1 MGVSTLD
8 RPARESHQ
16 LYVARVQYCGV
27 MPIAPLGLGC
37 EDAARAAALL
47 AERIPDALAPLA
59 RLAFN
64 YRWSWA
70 LGGPELFA
78 AVDADRWAIC
88 HHNPVRL
95 LQEAPLASLERAA
108 SNADLCRRAREFE
121 ERIAAELAAP
131 PSDDVPPDRPIAFF
145 CAEYGVHP
153 SLPIYAGGLGVL
165 AGDML
170 KAASDARL
178 PLVAIGLLYREGYFR
193 QRIDIS
199 GWQHEYWVPSD
210 PDLLP
215 ATVVTAKGGGPLL
228 VPVPVRGVE
237 VWAQVWRVDVGR
249 VPLYLLDTDRPENR
263 RIDRWITSRLYV
275 GDLDVRLAQYALLGR
290 GGVRVLQALGIEPSV
305 LHLNEGHAGLAT
317 LELATGEMRAGRS
330 LSDALV
336 AVRART
342 VFTTH
347 TPVPAGNETY
357 ECDAIVRAHP
367 DIAERLCTDWDGLF
381 ALASDD
387 PADHGSR
394 VGMTQFAL
402 RLARSANA
410 VSRRHGETARAM
422 WRGTFGARTP
432 DEVPIGHV
440 TNGVH
445 VPTWMAA
452 PMRELLDRH
461 LGTDWEARSG
471 DPATWEKF
479 DAIPDAEIWEVR
491 CRLRASLVE
500 CVRDRATVDRL
511 ARGEPRAYVQLAAHA
526 FDPNRLTVGFAR
538 RLATYKR
545 LHLLTRDLGRALR
558 LLDGPQPVQIVLAG
572 KAHPQDDEAKRI
584 VQLLFRAKG
593 SPHVGERIAYL
604 HDYDME
610 MAHFLVT
617 GCDLWL
623 NLPRPPL
630 EASGTSGMKAAL
642 NGGLNLS
649 VLDGWWAEGFDGTN
663 GWAIDGGEDAD
674 SEAQDARHATTLLEL
689 MEREVAPLFY
699 ERDANGLPRGWL
711 KLARASLR
719 TAARDFSARRML
731 EDYRN
736 GVYRSV

>member
-1 MGVSTLD
+1 
-8 RPARESHQ
+8 
-16 LYVARVQYCGV
+16 
-27 MPIAPLGLGC
+27 MPIAPLGAGG
-37 EDAARAAALL
+37 EDIARVAALL
-47 AERIPDALAPLA
+47 AARIPDALAPLA

-70 LGGPELFA
+70 LGGSELFA
-78 AVDADRWAIC
+78 AVDPDRWAIC

-108 SNADLCRRAREFE
+108 SNADLCRRALELE

-131 PSDDVPPDRPIAFF
+131 AREDFSAERPIAFF

-165 AGDML
+165 AGDL
-170 KAASDARL
+170 VKAASDARL

-193 QRIDIS
+193 QRIDVT
-199 GWQHEYWVPSD
+199 GWQHEYWVQAD

-215 ATVVTAKGGGPLL
+215 ATVVTATGGGPLL
-228 VPVPVRGVE
+228 VPVPVRGVD
-237 VWAQVWRVDVGR
+237 VWAQIWRVDVGR

-263 RIDRWITSRLYV
+263 RIDRWITARLYV
-275 GDLDVRLAQYALLGR
+275 GDLDVRLAQYALIGR
-290 GGVRVLQALGIEPSV
+290 GGVRVLQALGIDPSV
-305 LHLNEGHAGLAT
+305 VHLNEGHAGLAA
-317 LELATGEMRAGRS
+317 LELTAREMRAGLS
-330 LSDALV
+330 LSDALA

-357 ECDAIVRAHP
+357 DRDAIVRAHP
-367 DIAERLCTDWDGLF
+367 DFAERLSTSWDGLF

-387 PADHGSR
+387 PASHDSR

-422 WRGTFGARTP
+422 WRPAFGVRTP
-432 DEVPIGHV
+432 DEVPISHV

-445 VPTWMAA
+445 VDTWMAG
-452 PMRELLDRH
+452 PMRELLTRH
-461 LGTDWEARSG
+461 LGQGWETRSG
-471 DPATWEKF
+471 DTATWEKL
-479 DAIPDAEIWEVR
+479 DAIPDAELWAVR

-500 CVRDRATVDRL
+500 SVRDRATVDRL

-545 LHLLTRDLGRALR
+545 LHLLTGDLGRALR
-558 LLDGPQPVQIVLAG
+558 LLAGPQPVQIVLAG

-584 VQLLFRAKG
+584 VQLLFGAKG
-593 SPHVGERIAYL
+593 SPYVGERIAYL

-610 MAHFLVT
+610 MAQVLVA

-663 GWAIDGGEDAD
+663 GWAIDGSEDPHA
-674 SEAQDARHATTLLEL
+674 EAQDARDAATLLEL
-689 MEREVAPLFY
+689 MEREVAPMFY
-699 ERDANGLPRGWL
+699 ERDAEGIPRGWL
-711 KLARASLR
+711 RRTRASLR

-731 EDYRN
+731 EDYATRI
-736 GVYRSV
+736 YRPA

>member
-1 MGVSTLD
+1 
-8 RPARESHQ
+8 
-16 LYVARVQYCGV
+16 
-27 MPIAPLGLGC
+27 MPIVPLGPGC
-37 EDAARAAALL
+37 EDTSRAAALL

-70 LGGPELFA
+70 LGGPALFSS
-78 AVDADRWAIC
+78 VDADRWAIC

-108 SNADLCRRAREFE
+108 SDADLCGRARELE

-131 PSDDVPPDRPIAFF
+131 PRGDVPPDRPVAFF

-165 AGDML
+165 AGDLL

-178 PLVAIGLLYREGYFR
+178 PFVAIGLLYREGYFR
-193 QRIDIS
+193 QRIDVS
-199 GWQHEYWVPSD
+199 GWQHEYWVPAD

-215 ATVVTAKGGGPLL
+215 ATVVTAPGGGPLL

-237 VWAQVWRVDVGR
+237 VWAQIWRVDVGR

-290 GGVRVLQALGIEPSV
+290 GGVRVLQALGIDPSV

-317 LELATGEMRAGRS
+317 LELAATEMRAGRS
-330 LSDALV
+330 LSDALA

-347 TPVPAGNETY
+347 TPVPAGNESY
-357 ECDAIVRAHP
+357 ERDAIVRAHP
-367 DIAERLCTDWDGLF
+367 DIAERLCTDWNDLF

-387 PADHGSR
+387 PANHDSR

-402 RLARSANA
+402 RLARSTNA

-422 WRGTFGARTP
+422 WRPAFGVETA
-432 DEVPIGHV
+432 DEVPITHV

-461 LGTDWEARSG
+461 LGLGWETRSG
-471 DPATWEKF
+471 DPATWKKF
-479 DAIPDAEIWEVR
+479 DAIPDAELWAVR
-491 CRLRASLVE
+491 GGLRASLVE
-500 CVRDRATVDRL
+500 RLRDRATVDRL
-511 ARGEPRAYVQLAAHA
+511 ERGEPRAYVQLAAHA

-545 LHLLTRDLGRALR
+545 LHLLTRDLGRALQ
-558 LLDGPQPVQIVLAG
+558 LLDGSRPVQIVLAG

-584 VQLLFRAKG
+584 VQLLFGAKG
-593 SPHVGERIAYL
+593 SPHVGDRIAYL

-610 MAHFLVT
+610 MAQFLVA

-649 VLDGWWAEGFDGTN
+649 VLDGWWDEGFDGTN
-663 GWAIDGGEDAD
+663 GWAIDGAEDPD
-674 SEAQDARHATTLLEL
+674 HEAQDARHAAKVLEL

-699 ERDANGLPRGWL
+699 ERDADGIPRGWL
-711 KLARASLR
+711 QRTRASLR
-719 TAARDFSARRML
+719 TGIHDFSARRML
-731 EDYRN
+731 DDYAKD
-736 GVYRSV
+736 VYWPAG

>member
-1 MGVSTLD
+1 
-8 RPARESHQ
+8 
-16 LYVARVQYCGV
+16 
-27 MPIAPLGLGC
+27 MPIAPLGPGR
-37 EDAARAAALL
+37 EDTARAAAVLS
-47 AERIPDALAPLA
+47 ARIPAALAPLA
-59 RLAFN
+59 RMAFN

-108 SNADLCRRAREFE
+108 ADADLCRRALELE

-131 PSDDVPPDRPIAFF
+131 PRDDLPPDRPVAFF

-165 AGDML
+165 AGDLL
-170 KAASDARL
+170 KAASDSKL

-193 QRIDIS
+193 QRIDVS
-199 GWQHEYWVPSD
+199 GWQHEYWVPID

-215 ATVVTAKGGGPLL
+215 ATVVTANGGGPLL

-237 VWAQVWRVDVGR
+237 VLAQVWRVDVGR

-290 GGVRVLQALGIEPSV
+290 GGVRVLAALGIEPSV

-317 LELATGEMRAGRS
+317 LELAATEMRAGRS
-330 LSDALV
+330 LPDALA

-357 ECDAIVRAHP
+357 ERDAIVRAHP
-367 DIAERLCTDWDGLF
+367 DFAERLCTDWDGLF

-387 PADHGSR
+387 PASHDGR

-402 RLARSANA
+402 RLARSTNA
-410 VSRRHGETARAM
+410 VSRRHGEVARAM
-422 WRGTFGARTP
+422 WQPAFGARTP

-445 VPTWMAA
+445 VPTWMSA
-452 PMRELLDRH
+452 PMRALLDRH
-461 LGTDWEARSG
+461 LGADWETRTG
-471 DPATWEKF
+471 DDATWKAL
-479 DAIPDAEIWEVR
+479 DAIPDAELWAVR
-491 CRLRASLVE
+491 CRLRAALVE
-500 CVRDRATVDRL
+500 RVRDRATVDRL
-511 ARGEPRAYVQLAAHA
+511 ARGEPRSYVQLAAHA

-545 LHLLTRDLGRALR
+545 LSLLTRDLGRALQ
-558 LLDGPQPVQIVLAG
+558 LLDGDRPVQIVLAG

-584 VQLLFRAKG
+584 VQLLFGAKG
-593 SPHVGERIAYL
+593 SPHVGDRIAYL

-610 MAHFLVT
+610 MAQFLVT
-617 GCDLWL
+617 GCDVWL

-642 NGGLNLS
+642 NGSLNLS
-649 VLDGWWAEGFDGTN
+649 VLDGWWAEGFDGAN
-663 GWAIDGGEDAD
+663 GWAIEGAEDANSD
-674 SEAQDARHATTLLEL
+674 AQDARHAATLLEL

-699 ERDANGLPRGWL
+699 ERDADGIPRGWL
-711 KLARASLR
+711 QRTRASLR
-719 TAARDFSARRML
+719 TGIRDFSARRML
-731 EDYRN
+731 DDYAK
-736 GVYRSV
+736 GVYRPA

>member
-1 MGVSTLD
+1 
-8 RPARESHQ
+8 
-16 LYVARVQYCGV
+16 
-27 MPIAPLGLGC
+27 MPIAPLGPGC
-37 EDAARAAALL
+37 EDTARAAALL
-47 AERIPDALAPLA
+47 SERIPDVLAPLA

-70 LGGPELFA
+70 LGGPALFA

-108 SNADLCRRAREFE
+108 SDADLCRRAGELE
-121 ERIAAELAAP
+121 DRIATELAAP
-131 PSDDVPPDRPIAFF
+131 PRDDVPPDRPIAFF

-165 AGDML
+165 AGDL
-170 KAASDARL
+170 VKAASDARL
-178 PLVAIGLLYREGYFR
+178 PFVAIGLLYREGYFR
-193 QRIDIS
+193 QRIDVS
-199 GWQHEYWVPSD
+199 GWQHEYWVPAD

-237 VWAQVWRVDVGR
+237 VWAQIWRVDVGR

-275 GDLDVRLAQYALLGR
+275 GDLEVRLAQYALLGR

-317 LELATGEMRAGRS
+317 LELAATEMRAGRS
-330 LSDALV
+330 LTDALA
-336 AVRART
+336 AVRSRT

-357 ECDAIVRAHP
+357 ERDAIVRAHP
-367 DIAERLCTDWDGLF
+367 DIAERLCTDWNGLF

-387 PADHGSR
+387 PASHDSR

-402 RLARSANA
+402 RLARSTNA

-422 WRGTFGARTP
+422 WRPAFGVRTAA
-432 DEVPIGHV
+432 EVPIGHV

-471 DPATWEKF
+471 DATTWEKL
-479 DAIPDAEIWEVR
+479 DAIPDAELWEVR

-558 LLDGPQPVQIVLAG
+558 LLDDPRPVQIVLAG

-584 VQLLFRAKG
+584 VQLLFGARGA
-593 SPHVGERIAYL
+593 PHVGDRIAYL

-610 MAHFLVT
+610 MAQFLVA

-649 VLDGWWAEGFDGTN
+649 VRDGWWDEGFDGTN
-663 GWAIDGGEDAD
+663 GWAIDGAEDPD
-674 SEAQDARHATTLLEL
+674 SEAQDKRHATTLLEL

-699 ERDANGLPRGWL
+699 ECDADGIPRGWL
-711 KLARASLR
+711 QRMRASLR
-719 TAARDFSARRML
+719 TGVRDFSARRML
-731 EDYRN
+731 DDYAKD
-736 GVYRSV
+736 VYRPAR